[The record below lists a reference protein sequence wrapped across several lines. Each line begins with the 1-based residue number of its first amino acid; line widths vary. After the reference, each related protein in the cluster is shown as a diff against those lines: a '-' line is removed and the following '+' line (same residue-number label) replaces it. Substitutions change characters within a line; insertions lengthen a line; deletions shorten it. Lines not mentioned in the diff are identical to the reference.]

1 MSKIIFIGGIKEGQV
16 PDCGETVKNQLLINQ
31 LHALNHTIITIDTL
45 NWRRRPLLL
54 FRMFFSLLFNRGAK
68 VIISASG
75 AASYLISFLYYFPL
89 KKNVYFWVIGGD
101 LHLSVGKGRYNIN
114 ALKALKSI
122 LVEGNNMKVALS
134 EFGIYNVIVAPNF
147 KPIVCYDY
155 SNENR
160 NADKI
165 KFVFLSRVHPDK
177 GVREIVEAARLL
189 CNQGYTDKFVVDFYG
204 KIEPSFESEFMDLVA
219 QTANVKYRGFLNLMN
234 TEGYKKLSDYDVM
247 LFPTYWDGEG
257 FPGVVLDANM
267 AGVPIIAS
275 DWNMNT
281 EVIMDGYTGFI
292 VPTYDIETLV
302 FQMRRV
308 IEGKVDLIQ
317 LRKNCLEWV
326 RKFDVKN
333 VVTKELLRQIG
344 VD

>member
-31 LHALNHTIITIDTL
+31 LRTLNHTVTTIDTS
-45 NWRRRPLLL
+45 NWRKRPFLLVK
-54 FRMFFSLLFNRGAK
+54 MFLSLLFNRGSK

-89 KKNVYFWVIGGD
+89 KKNVYFWVIGGN
-101 LHLSVGKGRYNIN
+101 LHISVGKGRYNIN
-114 ALKALKSI
+114 ALKALKGI
-122 LVEGNNMKVALS
+122 LVEGNNMKVELS
-134 EFGIYNVIVAPNF
+134 EFGIDNVIVTPNF
-147 KPIVCYDY
+147 KPIVCCNY

-204 KIEPSFESEFMDLVA
+204 KIEPSFESEFMDIVA

-234 TEGYKKLSDYDVM
+234 TDGYKKLSEYDVM
-247 LFPTYWDGEG
+247 LFPTYWNGEG

-275 DWNMNT
+275 DWSMNI
-281 EVIMDGYTGFI
+281 EVIKDGYTGFI
-292 VPTYDIETLV
+292 IPTRDVEALSA
-302 FQMRRV
+302 QMRRV
-308 IEGKVDLIQ
+308 IDGEVDLIQ
-317 LRKNCLEWV
+317 LRKNCLKWV
-326 RKFDVKN
+326 QRFDVKN
-333 VVTKELLRQIG
+333 VVSIELLSQIG
-344 VD
+344 I